1 MTARGAFVLLLL
13 LLSKPSDAKMDV
25 SSSSVSFEFS
35 SGLRPPRP
43 LAASL
48 LRPPTRGRWQSGGTG
63 RRVQQEHS
71 PGAEGCSAWIAAQ
84 AYLSG
89 HRERLK
95 GQFDNYDEEPRGR
108 GSRYG
113 RQSTNWASD
122 RTSSESLLGDAAPNS
137 SGSST
142 GAPADSDDTHDD
154 DTRASAWLRTH
165 VIRPFLRQAGTS
177 PQGSSASSASAD
189 GLRRLRDLLSGG
201 WKGLSKNSVV
211 PHLSLDDGDVD
222 EKFVKGSGKGGQKIN
237 KVRNRVVL
245 VHRPTG
251 IAARC
256 QASRSLHSNRTLA
269 REILAAKL
277 LHYARRHIGALVD
290 THQRA
295 IRRQRQPTAEQKVG
309 VTAEKKRRSTL
320 KAIRRK
326 VSSEA
331 GDQ

>member
-1 MTARGAFVLLLL
+1 M
-13 LLSKPSDAKMDV
+13 
-25 SSSSVSFEFS
+25 
-35 SGLRPPRP
+35 
-43 LAASL
+43 
-48 LRPPTRGRWQSGGTG
+48 W
-63 RRVQQEHS
+63 
-71 PGAEGCSAWIAAQ
+71 SAWIVAQ
-84 AYLSG
+84 AYSSG

-95 GQFDNYDEEPRGR
+95 GPLDDNDEEHSGR

-113 RQSTNWASD
+113 RQPTNWASD

-137 SGSST
+137 RGSST
-142 GAPADSDDTHDD
+142 GADDDDAHEDDTL
-154 DTRASAWLRTH
+154 ASAWLRRH

-177 PQGSSASSASAD
+177 PPHGSSSSSSSSAD

-201 WKGLSKNSVV
+201 WKGLSKNRIV

-277 LHYARRHIGALVD
+277 LHYARRHVGALVD
-290 THQRA
+290 TQQRA
-295 IRRQRQPTAEQKVG
+295 LRRQRQPTAEQKVG
-309 VTAEKKRRSTL
+309 VTAEKKRRSSL

-326 VSSEA
+326 VIGSEA
-331 GDQ
+331 ADAE